1 MTNLLNRAK
10 TTWPGLCK
18 KDLEIALWSLTTYP
32 AGKDDEV
39 LAALKDAYNRSDGN
53 LLSALEQADQ
63 RLVKQQTKSG

>member
-32 AGKDDEV
+32 TGRDDDII
-39 LAALKDAYNRSDGN
+39 AALSDAYEKSDGN
-53 LLSALEQADQ
+53 LLQAQQQADEK
-63 RLVKQQTKSG
+63 LVKQQITQ